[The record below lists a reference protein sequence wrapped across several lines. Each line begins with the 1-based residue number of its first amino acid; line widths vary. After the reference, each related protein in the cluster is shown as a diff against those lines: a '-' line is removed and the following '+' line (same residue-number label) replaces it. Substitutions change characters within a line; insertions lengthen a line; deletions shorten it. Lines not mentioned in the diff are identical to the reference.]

1 MKLNVRNVAGYCI
14 SLFYIS
20 TGMVKRAT
28 KLLVQKPVILSI
40 SFHDPSQALF
50 RACIVWLKKN
60 GFTFISNADLVLIAN
75 GQKEFPIGAVVVNVD
90 DGWIGNKHNIIPI
103 VNELEIPVSIFI
115 NTDPVEYGDAY
126 WWSYVNA
133 ANKSNICQQ
142 KVVSLKRVKNSERNK
157 VITQIKSK
165 IILKGEAMTVQDL
178 CEISKS
184 KYITIGSHTVTHPI
198 LPMCSDEESL
208 YEIRE
213 SKRKLESVLHN
224 QVDHFAYP
232 NGDFSLR
239 EVNYL
244 KNSGYSLAFSTIPKY
259 LTKENIIDR
268 YTLPRFEML
277 EDASF
282 AENICRMTGIWFA
295 NNSFINS
302 KQGYSWV

>member
-1 MKLNVRNVAGYCI
+1 MKLNIRNVAGYCI
-14 SLFYIS
+14 SKFYIS

-40 SFHDPSQALF
+40 SFHDPSKAMF
-50 RACIVWLKKN
+50 RSCIEWLKNN
-60 GFTFISNADLVLIAN
+60 GFTFISNGDLALIAN
-75 GQKEFPIGAVVVNVD
+75 GHMEFPIGAVVVNVD
-90 DGWIGNKHNIIPI
+90 DGWVGNKHNIIPI

-133 ANKSNICQQ
+133 ANKSNIDQH
-142 KVVSLKRVKNSERNK
+142 KVASLKRVKNAERNK
-157 VITQIKSK
+157 VINQIKSK
-165 IILKGEAMTVQDL
+165 ILLKREALTIQDL

-198 LPMCSDEESL
+198 LPMCTDEESL
-208 YEIRE
+208 FEIKE
-213 SKRKLESVLHN
+213 SKRKLENILKT

-244 KNSGYSLAFSTIPKY
+244 KNNGYSLAFSTIPKY
-259 LTKENIIDR
+259 LTKENIVDR
-268 YTLPRFEML
+268 YTLPRFELL
-277 EDASF
+277 ENASF
-282 AENICRMTGIWFA
+282 AENICRMTGIWFV
-295 NNSFINS
+295 NNPFTN
-302 KQGYSWV
+302 

>member
-1 MKLNVRNVAGYCI
+1 MKLNIRNVAGYCI
-14 SLFYIS
+14 SKFYIS

-40 SFHDPSQALF
+40 SFHDPSKAMF
-50 RACIVWLKKN
+50 RACIEWLKNN
-60 GFTFISNADLVLIAN
+60 GFTFISNGDLALIAN
-75 GQKEFPIGAVVVNVD
+75 GHMEFPIGAVVVNVD
-90 DGWIGNKHNIIPI
+90 DGWVGNKHNIIPI

-133 ANKSNICQQ
+133 ANKSNIDQH
-142 KVVSLKRVKNSERNK
+142 KVASLKLVKNAERNK
-157 VITQIKSK
+157 VINQIKSK
-165 IILKGEAMTVQDL
+165 ILLKREALTIQDL

-184 KYITIGSHTVTHPI
+184 KYITIGSHSVTHPI
-198 LPMCSDEESL
+198 LPMCTDEESL
-208 YEIRE
+208 FEIKE
-213 SKRKLESVLHN
+213 SKRKLENILKT

-244 KNSGYSLAFSTIPKY
+244 KNNGYSLAFSTIPKY
-259 LTKENIIDR
+259 LTKENIVDR
-268 YTLPRFEML
+268 YTLPRFELL
-277 EDASF
+277 ENASF

-295 NNSFINS
+295 NNPFTN
-302 KQGYSWV
+302 